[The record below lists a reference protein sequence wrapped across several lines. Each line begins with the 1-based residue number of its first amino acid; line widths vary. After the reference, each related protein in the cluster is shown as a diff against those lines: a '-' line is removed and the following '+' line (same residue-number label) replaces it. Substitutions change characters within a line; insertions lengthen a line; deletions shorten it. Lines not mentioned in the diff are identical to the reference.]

1 MWSHGLKL
9 VNFLFPPT
17 ANAAAARKEVIRN
30 KIRAI
35 GKMAKMFSVLRYK
48 QGLNHSVNWVRC
60 LWSHSLVSEMIER
73 GDFFWFFSSVNVSD
87 SRFNGM
93 IGRVILRFTIRLIS
107 SSLLFRQNCFSW
119 ILVQQHKYKDRK
131 IYWILDTC
139 WIYYNTEYIENLIS
153 FCICVKY
160 GTNGHIL

>member
-1 MWSHGLKL
+1 MQQLLGKRWLGTRSVPLGRWPRCSPCSGT
-9 VNFLFPPT
+9 N
-17 ANAAAARKEVIRN
+17 
-30 KIRAI
+30 RAWI
-35 GKMAKMFSVLRYK
+35 IQSA
-48 QGLNHSVNWVRC
+48 VNWVRC

-73 GDFFWFFSSVNVSD
+73 GDLFWFFSSVNVSD

>member
-48 QGLNHSVNWVRC
+48 QGLNHSVRGQ
-60 LWSHSLVSEMIER
+60 LGQMLVKS
-73 GDFFWFFSSVNVSD
+73 FSGVGN
-87 SRFNGM
+87 
-93 IGRVILRFTIRLIS
+93 
-107 SSLLFRQNCFSW
+107 
-119 ILVQQHKYKDRK
+119 DRK
-131 IYWILDTC
+131 GGFFLV
-139 WIYYNTEYIENLIS
+139 L
-153 FCICVKY
+153 FF
-160 GTNGHIL
+160 G